1 MTKSVHRIR
10 VSRNTYRH
18 KNTNKCTCTY
28 TKKCPRQPAK
38 PARAIA
44 PTASAPTVSAPRA
57 KTLKRANSHMRAL
70 FLRGADNI
78 VACYRARV
86 LVPEKLFFPR
96 CCNTFTLLGI
106 KTHSYRTENAFSL
119 CLFARARFPAKKN
132 PQRTSV
138 LARRAL
144 FLPRVVAAVV
154 CASFLDSFRCC
165 CFIFALLLL
174 LYSKRRRRRR
184 GRFFQKSN
192 TRFLLHHI
200 LMNAAY
206 GRE

>member
-119 CLFARARFPAKKN
+119 CLFARARFPAKK
-132 PQRTSV
+132 PPHPTDECARTTVSAFPSSGGGRGCV
-138 LARRAL
+138 
-144 FLPRVVAAVV
+144 RVV
-154 CASFLDSFRCC
+154 SR
-165 CFIFALLLL
+165 FISLLLFYFRSPPPSL
-174 LYSKRRRRRR
+174 
-184 GRFFQKSN
+184 
-192 TRFLLHHI
+192 
-200 LMNAAY
+200 
-206 GRE
+206 

>member
-57 KTLKRANSHMRAL
+57 KTLKRANSRARA
-70 FLRGADNI
+70 FFAGGAEI
-78 VACYRARV
+78 IYRRVLPRRV

-106 KTHSYRTENAFSL
+106 KTHSYRTDNAFSL
-119 CLFARARFPAKKN
+119 SVSLRARVSPRKET

-154 CASFLDSFRCC
+154 CASFLDSFRWCCCCCCCCC

-174 LYSKRRRRRR
+174 L
-184 GRFFQKSN
+184 
-192 TRFLLHHI
+192 L
-200 LMNAAY
+200 
-206 GRE
+206 

>member
-18 KNTNKCTCTY
+18 NKNTNKCTCTY

-106 KTHSYRTENAFSL
+106 KTHSYRTDNAFSL
-119 CLFARARFPAKKN
+119 SVSLRARVSPRKET

-154 CASFLDSFRCC
+154 CASFLDSFCC

-174 LYSKRRRRRR
+174 L
-184 GRFFQKSN
+184 
-192 TRFLLHHI
+192 L
-200 LMNAAY
+200 
-206 GRE
+206 